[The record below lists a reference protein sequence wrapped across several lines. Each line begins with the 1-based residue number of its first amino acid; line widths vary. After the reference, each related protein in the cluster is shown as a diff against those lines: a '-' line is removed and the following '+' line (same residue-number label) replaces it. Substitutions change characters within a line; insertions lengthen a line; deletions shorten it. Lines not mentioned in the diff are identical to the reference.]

1 MKDWKVFL
9 LEQENKKL
17 KEENKQLKQL
27 IENSRWKQFDRNQ
40 FFQKQFDKFLKKE
53 TDDEIPNIEDE
64 FDFDSEDDI

>member
-27 IENSRWKQFDRNQ
+27 IEERNQ